1 MIDGMQTR
9 GMLTCGQVAKML
21 SMSLS
26 AIARYCKQGSIKA
39 INISPSTKRGAWRVP
54 PQEIEKLTGMRVEWD
69 ENDLPR
75 LVYIQ

>member
-1 MIDGMQTR
+1 MIARVHQ
-9 GMLTCGQVAKML
+9 GMLTAKQVAKML
-21 SMSLS
+21 SMSPT
-26 AIARYCKQGSIKA
+26 AIAKFCRLGSIKA
-39 INISPSTKRGAWRVP
+39 INASPSTKKGAWRIP